1 MTTDGPE
8 TGRADQPSSGSKK
21 PAAGEEPL
29 IIDPSPTPDDE
40 FAEFRPVIRAFA
52 RKVVK
57 YGLTTPMIILL
68 EAERPLN
75 WIFSQGLHIVNP
87 TLSVATEMFS
97 LISREE
103 LDKLAVF
110 FENRRSFA
118 VLIEEIEN
126 QEEHARKLRELEKSR
141 GGRA

>member
-1 MTTDGPE
+1 MTTENPK
-8 TGRADQPSSGSKK
+8 TGDKK
-21 PAAGEEPL
+21 PSGAAPVEPISDSKPI
-29 IIDPSPTPDDE
+29 IIDPSPNPEDE
-40 FAEFRPVIRAFA
+40 FAEFRPVIRALA

-75 WIFSQGLHIVNP
+75 WIFSQGLHVLNP

-97 LISREE
+97 LVSREE

-110 FENRRSFA
+110 FEHRRSFA

-126 QEEHARKLRELEKSR
+126 QEEHARKLRDLEKSR